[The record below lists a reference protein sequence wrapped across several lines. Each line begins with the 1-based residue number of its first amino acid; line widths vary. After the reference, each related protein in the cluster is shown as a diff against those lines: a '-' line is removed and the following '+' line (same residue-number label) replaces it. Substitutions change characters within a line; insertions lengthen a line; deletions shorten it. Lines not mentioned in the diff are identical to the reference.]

1 MATRK
6 GTVIS
11 VSANKVLGKE
21 TTSSDIRIRDSE
33 SGNYINAHNVA
44 GPMDLGAVVIFD
56 LVSGEAKNVRRA

>member
-21 TTSSDIRIRDSE
+21 TASCDVRIRDSE
-33 SGNYINAHNVA
+33 SGNYINARGVA